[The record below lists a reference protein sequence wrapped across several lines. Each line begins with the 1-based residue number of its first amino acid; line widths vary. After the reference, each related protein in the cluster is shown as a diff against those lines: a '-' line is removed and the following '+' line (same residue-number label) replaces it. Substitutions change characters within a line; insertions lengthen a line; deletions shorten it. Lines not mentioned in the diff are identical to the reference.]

1 MAKSLMICGTS
12 SGVGKTL
19 IVAALCRIFA
29 NKGINVAPFKAQ
41 NMSLNSGVTPEG
53 EEIARAQII
62 QAIASRKAPSVLM
75 NPVLLK
81 PEGEAKSQV
90 IVNGEVFGSIQAKD
104 YYERRKILWEYV
116 KNAYDKL
123 SSSCDLVIIEG
134 AGSPAEINLKG
145 RDIVNMAMA
154 RYANASVLLVGD
166 IERGGVFASLYGTVM
181 LLDEE
186 ERNMIKGFIINKF
199 RGDRS
204 ILDPGLGKLYS
215 LTGIPTIGVIPYVR
229 HNIDEEDIL
238 SERLLKRKRC
248 FTCSGDAVVNI
259 VVLKLRYT
267 SNYTDFMPLELEE
280 DVNLFY
286 VLPED
291 LLDINVGEIDALI
304 IPGSKNTMAD
314 LLHLKSL
321 GINSYLRKLLQEGK
335 VVVGICGGYQM
346 LGKRIL
352 DPYGVEAGGEVEGF
366 GLLNIETF
374 MKTEKTLTLVKGRL
388 SLKEGV
394 SVMGYE
400 IHMGETKVLS
410 GIHPL
415 FILLEKNGKPVR
427 EGDGVSCD
435 KSLSVWGTYI
445 HGLFDSGG
453 FRRFFVN
460 MLRERKGLPPILSKE
475 SPSWLEITD
484 AEIES
489 FSHVVQKSI
498 DISFIEKL
506 CGF

>member
-12 SGVGKTL
+12 SGVGKSL

-29 NKGINVAPFKAQ
+29 NRGINVAPFKAQ

-53 EEIARAQII
+53 GEIARAQII
-62 QAIASRKAPSVLM
+62 QAIASRKPPSVLM

-90 IVNGEVFGSIQAKD
+90 IVNGKVFGSIQAKD
-104 YYERRKILWEYV
+104 YYERRKVLWKHV
-116 KNAYDKL
+116 KDAYDKL
-123 SSSCDLVIIEG
+123 SSTCDLVIIEG
-134 AGSPAEINLKG
+134 AGSPAEINLRDG
-145 RDIVNMAMA
+145 DIVNIAMA
-154 RYANASVLLVGD
+154 RYADAPVLLVGD

-181 LLDEE
+181 LLDED
-186 ERNMIKGFIINKF
+186 ERNMIKAFIINKF

-204 ILDPGLGKLYS
+204 ILDPGLKKLYD
-215 LTGIPTIGVIPYVR
+215 LTGIPTIGVIPYIK
-229 HNIDEEDIL
+229 HNIDEEDVL
-238 SERLLKRKRC
+238 SERFSKSRGCLVHSK
-248 FTCSGDAVVNI
+248 SEIVNI
-259 VVLKLRYT
+259 AVLRLKYT

-291 LLDINVGEIDALI
+291 LFDISVEEIDALI
-304 IPGSKNTMAD
+304 IPGSKNTIAD

-321 GINSYLRKLLQEGK
+321 GINSYLRKLLREGK

-352 DPYGVEAGGEVEGF
+352 DPYSVEAGGEVEGF
-366 GLLNIETF
+366 GLLDVETF
-374 MKTEKTLTLVKGRL
+374 MKTEKTLSLVRGRL
-388 SLKEGV
+388 SFRENV
-394 SVMGYE
+394 SIMGYE
-400 IHMGETKVLS
+400 IHMGETKVIS
-410 GIHPL
+410 GVYPL

-427 EGDGVSCD
+427 KSDGVSCD
-435 KSLSVWGTYI
+435 ENLSVWGTYI
-445 HGLFDSGG
+445 HGLFDSGS

-460 MLRERKGLPPILSKE
+460 ILRERKGLPPILSKE

-489 FSHVVQKSI
+489 FSHVVEKSI

-506 CGF
+506 CGV